1 MGRLGQGQM
10 NAHTEPSPEAEDGGI
25 IPYPLKSGVV
35 TRISSLLPEPRN
47 EAKSCSVVV
56 VSYKTGPVL
65 IDCLKSVLIQSDV
78 KQLVLVDNGNARSM
92 VSEINALADEDAR
105 LEIIT
110 GHGNV
115 GFSKG
120 CNIGARRARG
130 RYLLLLNP
138 DSILGENV
146 LGAALDVFD
155 EFPQAALLTVRL
167 ENPDGSEQRGGRRN
181 LMTPWTCLV
190 EQFRLDRLAPNHPHF
205 KRLNLNENEPLTEI
219 TKVQCISGAFMLMPK
234 STFDDLEGMDE
245 DYFLHVED
253 VDFCMRVEKR
263 KGEIFFVPY
272 ISVMHQQGTS
282 RVNSGIVEWHKSN
295 SFAKY
300 FFKHFQPQY
309 PKPLLNIFAAAIY
322 TRFALRLLPMTL
334 RWLFG
339 LVFPRKPVVAR
350 AATPMK
356 VENKTR
362 AISSS

>member
-1 MGRLGQGQM
+1 M
-10 NAHTEPSPEAEDGGI
+10 NAQTETSPEPKESSVIAC
-25 IPYPLKSGVV
+25 PNKSGVV

-47 EAKSCSVVV
+47 EAKSCSVVI
-56 VSYKTGPVL
+56 VSYKTGAVL
-65 IDCLKSVLIQSDV
+65 IDCLKSVLMQSDV
-78 KQLVLVDNGNARSM
+78 KQLILVDNGNVRSM
-92 VSEINALADEDAR
+92 VRELNALADDDAR

-120 CNIGARRARG
+120 CNIGARWARG

-138 DSILGENV
+138 DSILGDGV
-146 LGAALDVFD
+146 LAEALDVFD
-155 EFPQAALLTVRL
+155 EFTDASVVTVRL

-205 KRLNLNENEPLTEI
+205 KRLNLNEKEPFTEI

-234 STFDDLEGMDE
+234 STFEGLDGMDE

-253 VDFCMRVEKR
+253 VDFCMRIEKQG
-263 KGEIFFVPY
+263 GEILFVPY
-272 ISVMHQQGTS
+272 LSVMHQKGTS
-282 RVNSGIVEWHKSN
+282 RVYSGFVEWHKSH

-322 TRFALRLLPMTL
+322 TRFTLRLLPITL
-334 RWLFG
+334 RWMFELI
-339 LVFPRKPVVAR
+339 FPPKDIPAC
-350 AATPMK
+350 AATPMTTTGK
-356 VENKTR
+356 R
-362 AISSS
+362 QAITPS

>member
-1 MGRLGQGQM
+1 M
-10 NAHTEPSPEAEDGGI
+10 NAHTEPLPELEKSDV
-25 IPYPLKSGVV
+25 IPLPRKSGVV

-47 EAKSCSVVV
+47 EAKSCSVVI
-56 VSYKTGPVL
+56 VSYKTGAVL
-65 IDCLKSVLIQSDV
+65 IDCLKSVLSQSDV
-78 KQLVLVDNGNARSM
+78 NQLVLVDNGNSRSM
-92 VSEINALADEDAR
+92 VQEINALADEDSR

-120 CNIGARRARG
+120 CNIGARRVRG

-138 DSILGENV
+138 DSIVGENV
-146 LGAALDVFD
+146 LAEALDVFD
-155 EFPQAALLTVRL
+155 EFPEAALITVRL

-205 KRLNLNENEPLTEI
+205 KRLNLNENEPFSEI

-234 STFDDLEGMDE
+234 TTFDDLEGMDE

-253 VDFCMRVEKR
+253 VDFCMRIEKR
-263 KGEIFFVPY
+263 KGEILFVPY
-272 ISVMHQQGTS
+272 ITVMHQKGTS
-282 RVNSGIVEWHKSN
+282 HVYSGFVEWHKSN

-309 PKPLLNIFAAAIY
+309 PKPLLNIFAASIY
-322 TRFALRLLPMTL
+322 MRFALRLAPITL
-334 RWLFG
+334 RWLFDKM
-339 LVFPRKPVVAR
+339 FPPKVIPAR
-350 AATPMK
+350 AAEPMK
-356 VENKTR
+356 RHPKRR
-362 AISSS
+362 ATSSS

>member
-1 MGRLGQGQM
+1 MSA
-10 NAHTEPSPEAEDGGI
+10 NTDPISEPPKSEV
-25 IPYPLKSGVV
+25 IPLPQKSGVV
-35 TRISSLLPEPRN
+35 TRISSLLPKPRN
-47 EAKSCSVVV
+47 EAKSCSVVI

-65 IDCLKSVLIQSDV
+65 LECLKSVLTQPDV
-78 KQLVLVDNGNARSM
+78 NQLILVDNGNARSM
-92 VSEINALADEDAR
+92 VREVNAIADEDPR
-105 LEIIT
+105 LEIIS

-138 DSILGENV
+138 DSVIEEGVLGE
-146 LGAALDVFD
+146 ALDVFD
-155 EFPQAALLTVRL
+155 EFSSASLITVRL

-205 KRLNLNENEPLTEI
+205 KRLNLNENEPLSEI

-234 STFDDLEGMDE
+234 STFDDLGGMDE

-253 VDFCMRVEKR
+253 VDFCMRIEKR
-263 KGEIFFVPY
+263 GGEILYVPH
-272 ISVMHQQGTS
+272 ISIMHQQGTS
-282 RVNSGIVEWHKSN
+282 RVYSGFVEWHKSN

-309 PKPLLNIFAAAIY
+309 PKPLLNIFVAAIY
-322 TRFALRLLPMTL
+322 TRFVLRLIPMSL
-334 RWLFG
+334 RWLFD
-339 LVFPRKPVVAR
+339 LIVPPRPAPALAR
-350 AATPMK
+350 APR
-356 VENKTR
+356 R
-362 AISSS
+362 AITSRKDHAVNS

>member
-1 MGRLGQGQM
+1 MM
-10 NAHTEPSPEAEDGGI
+10 SAHIEPLPESEKNDVI
-25 IPYPLKSGVV
+25 QLPLKSGVV
-35 TRISSLLPEPRN
+35 TRISTLLPEPRSKV
-47 EAKSCSVVV
+47 KSCSVVI
-56 VSYKTGPVL
+56 VSYKTGSVL
-65 IDCLKSVLIQSDV
+65 IDCLESVLAQTDV
-78 KQLVLVDNGNARSM
+78 NQLILVDNGNSRSM
-92 VSEINALADEDAR
+92 VQEINALADLDPR
-105 LEIIT
+105 VEIIT

-138 DSILGENV
+138 DSILGEDV
-146 LGAALDVFD
+146 LGEALDVFD
-155 EFPQAALLTVRL
+155 EFPEAALITVRL

-205 KRLNLNENEPLTEI
+205 KRLNLNENEPFTEI
-219 TKVQCISGAFMLMPK
+219 TRVQCISGAFMLMPK
-234 STFDDLEGMDE
+234 TTFDDLEGMDE

-263 KGEIFFVPY
+263 KGEILFVPY
-272 ISVMHQQGTS
+272 ISVMHQKGTS
-282 RVNSGIVEWHKSN
+282 KVFSGFVEWHKSN

-322 TRFALRLLPMTL
+322 ARFLLRLIPGTL
-334 RWLFG
+334 RWLLA
-339 LVFPRKPVVAR
+339 LVIPPNEYP
-350 AATPMK
+350 AAAAASPK
-356 VENKTR
+356 VKHKRR

>member
-1 MGRLGQGQM
+1 M
-10 NAHTEPSPEAEDGGI
+10 NANTEPVPEFLKNDVVQL
-25 IPYPLKSGVV
+25 PRKSGVV

-47 EAKSCSVVV
+47 EAKSCSVVI

-65 IDCLKSVLIQSDV
+65 IDCLRSVLAQPDV
-78 KQLVLVDNGNARSM
+78 NQLILVDNGNARSM
-92 VSEINALADEDAR
+92 VREINALADEDPR

-138 DSILGENV
+138 DSIIGDDV
-146 LGAALDVFD
+146 LGQALDVFD
-155 EFPQAALLTVRL
+155 EFPSAALITVRL

-181 LMTPWTCLV
+181 LMTPWICLV

-205 KRLNLNENEPLTEI
+205 KRLNLNETEPFSQI

-234 STFDDLEGMDE
+234 STYDELGGMDE

-253 VDFCMRVEKR
+253 VDFCMRIEKR
-263 KGEIFFVPY
+263 DWEILYVPH
-272 ISVMHQQGTS
+272 ISIMHQKGTS
-282 RVNSGIVEWHKSN
+282 RVYSGFVEWHKSN

-309 PKPLLNIFAAAIY
+309 PKALLNIFAAAIY
-322 TRFALRLLPMTL
+322 TRFALRLIPMSL
-334 RWLFG
+334 RWLFD
-339 LVFPRKPVVAR
+339 LVFPRRQVAVR
-350 AATPMK
+350 AVSSTASRK
-356 VENKTR
+356 RR

>member
-1 MGRLGQGQM
+1 M
-10 NAHTEPSPEAEDGGI
+10 
-25 IPYPLKSGVV
+25 V
-35 TRISSLLPEPRN
+35 TRISSLLPLPRN
-47 EAKSCSVVV
+47 DAKSCSVII
-56 VSYKTGPVL
+56 VSYKTGAVL
-65 IDCLKSVLIQSDV
+65 IECLRSVLAQQDV
-78 KQLVLVDNGNARSM
+78 NQIVLVDNGNSRSM
-92 VSEINALADEDAR
+92 VARINALADQDSR

-138 DSILGENV
+138 DSILGEGV
-146 LGAALDVFD
+146 LAEALDVFD
-155 EFPQAALLTVRL
+155 EFPNAAMITVRL

-205 KRLNLNENEPLTEI
+205 KRLNLNENEPFAEI

-234 STFDDLEGMDE
+234 ATFDDLDGMDE

-253 VDFCMRVEKR
+253 VDFCMRIEKR
-263 KGEIFFVPY
+263 KGEILFVPY
-272 ISVMHQQGTS
+272 ISVMHQKGTS
-282 RVNSGIVEWHKSN
+282 HVYSGLVEWHKSH

-309 PKPLLNIFAAAIY
+309 PKLLLNIFAAAIY
-322 TRFALRLLPMTL
+322 TRFLLRLMPITV
-334 RWLFG
+334 RWLFE
-339 LVFPRKPVVAR
+339 LMFPPKEISIR
-350 AATPMK
+350 AAKASGKRRTI
-356 VENKTR
+356 N
-362 AISSS
+362 SS

>member
-1 MGRLGQGQM
+1 M
-10 NAHTEPSPEAEDGGI
+10 NAHTEPLSEPENNDVVPA
-25 IPYPLKSGVV
+25 PRKTGVV

-47 EAKSCSVVV
+47 ETKSCSVVI

-65 IDCLKSVLIQSDV
+65 TDCLKSVLDQRDV
-78 KQLVLVDNGNARSM
+78 NQLILVDNGNSRSM
-92 VSEINALADEDAR
+92 VREINALADEDPR

-138 DSILGENV
+138 DSILGEDV
-146 LGAALDVFD
+146 LAEALDVFD
-155 EFPQAALLTVRL
+155 EFPDASLITVRL

-205 KRLNLNENEPLTEI
+205 KRLNLNENEPFTEI
-219 TKVQCISGAFMLMPK
+219 TRVQCISGAFMLMPK
-234 STFDDLEGMDE
+234 TTFDDLGGMDE

-253 VDFCMRVEKR
+253 VDFCMRIEKL
-263 KGEIFFVPY
+263 KGEILFVPY
-272 ISVMHQQGTS
+272 ISVMHQKGTS
-282 RVNSGIVEWHKSN
+282 RVYSGFVEWHKSN

-322 TRFALRLLPMTL
+322 ARFVLRLVPSTL
-334 RWLFG
+334 RWMFELI
-339 LVFPRKPVVAR
+339 FPPKEIPAR
-350 AATPMK
+350 AATSTK
-356 VENKTR
+356 AGRKRR
-362 AISSS
+362 AISPS

>member
-1 MGRLGQGQM
+1 M
-10 NAHTEPSPEAEDGGI
+10 NARTESSPEPKERSVIA
-25 IPYPLKSGVV
+25 YPNKSGVV
-35 TRISSLLPEPRN
+35 TRLPSLVPESRN
-47 EAKSCSVVV
+47 ETKACSVVI
-56 VSYKTGPVL
+56 VSYRTGAVL
-65 IDCLKSVLIQSDV
+65 LDCLKSVLAQSDV
-78 KQLVLVDNGNARSM
+78 MQLILVDNGNARSM
-92 VSEINALADEDAR
+92 VGDLNALADVNSR

-138 DSILGENV
+138 DSILGDDV
-146 LGAALDVFD
+146 LTEALDVFD
-155 EFPQAALLTVRL
+155 EFANASLLTVRL

-205 KRLNLNENEPLTEI
+205 KRLNLNENKPLTEI

-234 STFDDLEGMDE
+234 STYEGLDGMDE

-253 VDFCMRVEKR
+253 VDFCMRIEKQG
-263 KGEIFFVPY
+263 GEILFVPHL
-272 ISVMHQQGTS
+272 SVMHQKGTS
-282 RVNSGIVEWHKSN
+282 SVYSGFVEWHKSH

-309 PKPLLNIFAAAIY
+309 PKLLLNIFAAAIY
-322 TRFALRLLPMTL
+322 IRFTLRLLPITL
-334 RWLFG
+334 RYILELIYPPKG
-339 LVFPRKPVVAR
+339 IPAR
-350 AATPMK
+350 PAAPTAKRQPI
-356 VENKTR
+356 NL
-362 AISSS
+362 S

>member
-1 MGRLGQGQM
+1 M
-10 NAHTEPSPEAEDGGI
+10 NAHSDPLADRQEDTEDGRVV
-25 IPYPLKSGVV
+25 PLPPRPEFRPVSV
-35 TRISSLLPEPRN
+35 EPRA

-65 IDCLKSVLIQSDV
+65 LDCLKSVLRQPDV
-78 KQLVLVDNGNARSM
+78 SQLILVDNGNSRAMMRQL
-92 VSEINALADEDAR
+92 NALADENPQ

-115 GFSKG
+115 GFSRG

-130 RYLLLLNP
+130 RYLLLFNP
-138 DSILGENV
+138 DSMIGENV
-146 LGAALDVFD
+146 LANALDVFD
-155 EFPQAALLTVRL
+155 DYPDASLITVRL
-167 ENPDGSEQRGGRRN
+167 ENPDGTEQRGGRRN

-205 KRLNLNENEPLTEI
+205 KRLNLNESEPFTDV

-234 STFDDLEGMDE
+234 STYDDLGGMDE

-253 VDFCMRVEKR
+253 VDFCMRIEKS
-263 KGEIFFVPY
+263 GGSIYYVPH
-272 ISVMHQQGTS
+272 ISAVHQQGTS
-282 RVNSGIVEWHKSN
+282 RVYPGFVEWHKSS

-322 TRFALRLLPMTL
+322 TRLVLRLVPMTL
-334 RWLFG
+334 RWMFE
-339 LVFPRKPVVAR
+339 LVFPRRRTSPTVAPASAAPSAR
-350 AATPMK
+350 ATKADHG
-356 VENKTR
+356 
-362 AISSS
+362 